1 MRDLDDLTPLDARNS
16 LLLDR
21 KSSHADSDTFSIA
34 KAKFDVKE
42 TAYDDPD
49 HERLVGHAAMPGGY
63 DDRSTSPAPYA
74 DTSSNMYARAPY
86 NAQTGYSG
94 QVNHGGGNNSYNNGS
109 YGSS

>member
-21 KSSHADSDTFSIA
+21 KSSHADSDTFSIV

-49 HERLVGHAAMPGGY
+49 YERLVGHAATPGGY
-63 DDRSTSPAPYA
+63 DDRSPSPAPYN
-74 DTSSNMYARAPY
+74 DNSSSMYARAPY
-86 NAQTGYSG
+86 NAQTGYG
-94 QVNHGGGNNSYNNGS
+94 AQTTHGGGHNYNG
-109 YGSS
+109 